1 MTILQTVPR
10 ITTTKVS
17 PSAKKTRSLP
27 KKPWALIAY
36 IAGDNDLSDDGLED
50 VEEMT
55 REGTDKTAYAGVEID
70 TIGEHEGSIRY
81 EICEPDAT
89 GAKHRKVIQ
98 RLDERNT
105 GDPRT
110 LVNFLDWGLRR
121 FVATN
126 RVVVVWGH
134 GTGFRTPRRD
144 IAEDDSAPNGSKASL
159 SIPDLAR
166 ALRNSGI
173 GPDGQFGKIRV
184 LGFDACLMAMLEI
197 AHHLR
202 DQVEFLVGSQELE
215 PGQGW
220 PYERVL
226 AHLKGKPKARALA
239 EAIVIEYKK
248 SYDTSGETGITQSA
262 IETAKT
268 PAVVRALHDLGAV
281 LVKSIAQNPQPIVH
295 ARVKTLSFAHGNYV
309 DVIDLADNLTK
320 YVKDPKVKTC
330 AARLKDA
337 AEKAIVLSKVG
348 GKDMA
353 KASGMSVWYPS
364 AYRDFTENRAKYLAL
379 HLNDERRDWVDFLD
393 ARFARLE
400 RLA

>member
-1 MTILQTVPR
+1 MATFQVVRRTM
-10 ITTTKVS
+10 TTKVL
-17 PSAKKTRSLP
+17 PPRNTPSLP

-50 VEEMT
+50 VEEMSQ
-55 REGTDKTAYAGVEID
+55 EGTDKTAYAGVEID
-70 TIGEHEGSIRY
+70 TIGEHDGSIRY

-89 GAKHRKVIQ
+89 GEPHRMVIE
-98 RLDERNT
+98 RLKERNT

-110 LVNFLDWGLRR
+110 LVAFLEWGLGR
-121 FVATN
+121 FTATN

-144 IAEDDSAPNGSKASL
+144 VAGDDSAGGGPKASL
-159 SIPDLAR
+159 SIPDLER
-166 ALRNSGI
+166 ALGNAGI
-173 GPDGQFGKIRV
+173 GADRQFGKMRV

-220 PYERVL
+220 PYDRVL
-226 AHLKGKPKARALA
+226 AHLKGKPTPRALA
-239 EAIVIEYKK
+239 EAIVLEYVK
-248 SYDTSGETGITQSA
+248 SYRRSGETGITQSA
-262 IETAKT
+262 IDTAKT

-281 LVKSIAQNPQPIVH
+281 LTKSMAQHPQPIIH

-309 DVIDLADNLTK
+309 DLIDMADNLTK
-320 YVKDPKVKTC
+320 FVKDPKVKTC
-330 AARLKDA
+330 AARLKGAADA
-337 AEKAIVLSKVG
+337 AIVLSKVG

-353 KASGMSVWYPS
+353 KAHGMSVWYPS
-364 AYRDFTENRAKYLAL
+364 AYADFTENRAKYLAL
-379 HLNDERRDWVDFLD
+379 HINDERREWVDFLD
-393 ARFARLE
+393 ARFD